1 MPGGLHQYKWHHPP
15 GHTAL
20 EAGSTGCV
28 RAGGAAGAGA
38 MLLCSLTLMLLW
50 MVASGLECD
59 MKEVCLGSP
68 GIPGT
73 PGSHGLPGRD
83 GRDGIKGDPGPP
95 GPMGP
100 PGGMPGLPGRDGMT
114 GAPGLPGERG
124 EKGEPGERGPPGF
137 PAYLDEELQGTLHE
151 IRHQVLQSQ
160 GVLILQGSMLEVG
173 EKVFSTNGQSLNFDA
188 IKELCARAGG
198 HIAAP
203 RSPEE
208 NEAITSIV
216 KKHNTYAY
224 LGLAEGPTA
233 GDFYYLDGAPVNYT
247 NWYPG
252 EPRGRGK
259 EKCVEIY
266 TDGQW
271 NDKNCLQYRLAI
283 CEF

>member
-1 MPGGLHQYKWHHPP
+1 
-15 GHTAL
+15 
-20 EAGSTGCV
+20 
-28 RAGGAAGAGA
+28 
-38 MLLCSLTLMLLW
+38 MLLCSLTLTLLW

-59 MKEVCLGSP
+59 MKEACLGSP

-114 GAPGLPGERG
+114 GAPGLTGERG

-160 GVLILQGSMLEVG
+160 GVLSLQGFMLAVG
-173 EKVFSTNGQSLNFDA
+173 EKVFSTNGQSVNFDA
-188 IKELCARAGG
+188 IKELCARVGG
-198 HIAAP
+198 QIATP

-224 LGLAEGPTA
+224 LGLVEGPTA

-247 NWYPG
+247 NWYSG